1 MVPRFTLEPKCGT
14 YLEPAGCTGET
25 TSETMA
31 IDMESQYKTD
41 EAFMQEA
48 LLEASRAGSRGEV
61 PVGAI
66 LVLDHAIIARGRNAK
81 EEEQDPTAHAE
92 LIAIQEAAR
101 KRQSWRLPDATVYVT
116 LEPCLMCAG
125 AMLQARIPRLVFGTW
140 DPKAGACGSL
150 FTVHEDHRL
159 NHRIAVTQGPLEREC
174 RDVLRQFFQRVRQN
188 QSITSRPW
196 AFS

>member
-1 MVPRFTLEPKCGT
+1 
-14 YLEPAGCTGET
+14 
-25 TSETMA
+25 MA
-31 IDMESQYKTD
+31 IDTEPQHKTD

-48 LLEASRAGSRGEV
+48 LLEARRAGSHGEV

-81 EEEQDPTAHAE
+81 EGERDPTAHAE

-101 KRQSWRLPDATVYVT
+101 KQQSWRLPDATVYVT

-150 FTVHEDHRL
+150 FTIHKDHRL
-159 NHRIAVTQGPLEREC
+159 NHHIAVTQGPLEREC
-174 RDVLRQFFQRVRQN
+174 RDVLQQFFQRMRRN
-188 QSITSRPW
+188 QSVTI
-196 AFS
+196 A

>member
-1 MVPRFTLEPKCGT
+1 MTHGQVRTTILSLPETGGLNQGPTPK
-14 YLEPAGCTGET
+14 
-25 TSETMA
+25 TMA
-31 IDMESQYKTD
+31 IDTDLQRKTD

-48 LLEASRAGSRGEV
+48 LLEARRAGSRGEV

-66 LVLDHAIIARGRNAK
+66 LVLDHAIIARGRNTK
-81 EEEQDPTAHAE
+81 EEGQDPTAHAE

-125 AMLQARIPRLVFGTW
+125 AMLHARIPRLVFGTW

-174 RDVLRQFFQRVRQN
+174 RDVLQQFFQRVRQN

-196 AFS
+196 VFS